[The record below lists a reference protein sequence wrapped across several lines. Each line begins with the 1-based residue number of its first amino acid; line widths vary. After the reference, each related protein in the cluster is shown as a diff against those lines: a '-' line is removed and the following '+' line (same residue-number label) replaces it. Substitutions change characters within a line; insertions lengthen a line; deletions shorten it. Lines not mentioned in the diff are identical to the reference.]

1 MTPYATWA
9 LIFLAGYAFW
19 LLFLALR
26 SFRNPESSAENFFLA
41 GKKVGLI
48 STILTFWA
56 TYISAAAIIGGAG
69 YYYIHGIGSL
79 YFAVFSYTILAIISG
94 TVGRQMW
101 KRSREHPETR
111 SPIQLYLKAYN
122 SSWLEVAFVLI
133 ALYCMVPYIATQITG
148 IARLL
153 ESALNLPYELT
164 AAGALIVIF
173 LYSESGGI
181 KNIIRTD
188 VVQSVMTLVGCF
200 GVVVAFLWMHWDL
213 DISAFL
219 TDVDAVHEESL
230 LQVPGPKGLYTFPV
244 LLSIAILLSF
254 GGISM
259 AHNSQRFMM
268 AGNQKYL
275 RILMFVFPFM
285 GIATTG
291 MAGILGLGGAVIF
304 PDLESGDQVIGA
316 ITASVPAIIGAMATI
331 GIIAATMS
339 TADSILLSVGF
350 IVSEQ
355 VYRGKKDVPAKRIL
369 TIHRIFTFGI
379 SIFAFIASIKPELVT
394 ELVFG
399 AFGGMLQLAPAM
411 ILGLYHNNPSKWI
424 AAGSV
429 AAGWGVM
436 LGSSSEI
443 YKSSVLAMFPGYF
456 SGFMAAV
463 LVVLLQMLIRGK
475 SFAAEGAE

>member
-1 MTPYATWA
+1 MEITAYSIWA
-9 LIFLAGYAFW
+9 LIFLAAYGIW
-19 LLFLALR
+19 LLFLAVR
-26 SFRNPESSAENFFLA
+26 SVCSPESSAENFFLA
-41 GKKVGLI
+41 GKKVGLLP
-48 STILTFWA
+48 TILTFWA

-69 YYYIHGIGSL
+69 YYYIHGIGNL
-79 YFAVFSYTILAIISG
+79 YFAVLSYVILAIIAG
-94 TVGRQMW
+94 TIGRQMW
-101 KRSREHPETR
+101 KRSREHPNTR
-111 SPIQLYLKAYN
+111 SPIQLYLKSYN
-122 SSWLEVAFVLI
+122 CSWLEIAFVLI
-133 ALYCMVPYIATQITG
+133 TLYCMVPYIATQITG

-153 ESALNLPYELT
+153 EGALNLPYAPT
-164 AAGALIVIF
+164 AAGALLIIF

-188 VVQSVMTLVGCF
+188 IVQSIMTILGCL
-200 GVVVAFLWMHWDL
+200 GVVIAFLWMHWNL
-213 DISAFL
+213 DFSAFL
-219 TDVDAVHEESL
+219 ADVDAVHEESL
-230 LQVPGPKGLYTFPV
+230 LGLPGPKGLYTFPM

-268 AGNQKYL
+268 AGEQKYL

-285 GIATTG
+285 GIVTTG

-304 PDLESGDQVIGA
+304 PELASGDQVIGA

-355 VYRGKKDVPAKRIL
+355 AYRGKKDVPTKRIL
-369 TIHRIFTFGI
+369 TIHRVFTLGI
-379 SIFAFIASIKPELVT
+379 SLFAFIASIKPELVT

-411 ILGLYHNNPSKWI
+411 ILGLYHKNPSKWI
-424 AAGSV
+424 GAGSV
-429 AAGWGVM
+429 AAGWAVM
-436 LGSSSEI
+436 LGSSTKI
-443 YKSSVLAMFPGYF
+443 YKSSILEMFPGYF
-456 SGFMAAV
+456 SGFLAAS
-463 LVVLLQMLIRGK
+463 LVIAVQLFLKGK
-475 SFAAEGAE
+475 KEAA